1 MLVAQELIDTVLN
14 IDGTDLVADTYTIK
28 AILGFSTVNLVD
40 TNNIIIGS
48 ESQIFNFYTSTKYC
62 LDNSVKEGD
71 LFTTSDNLYEYN
83 FKVANNPIPQL
94 DGLSRIPASYLNKV
108 EL

>member
-28 AILGFSTVNLVD
+28 AILGFSTVNLID
-40 TNNIIIGS
+40 NNNVIIGS
-48 ESQIFNFYTSTKYC
+48 ESQIFNFYTATKYC
-62 LDNSVKEGD
+62 IDHNIKEGD
-71 LFTTSDNLYEYN
+71 LFTTSDNLYIYS

-94 DGLSRIPASYLNKV
+94 DGLSRIPASYISKV
-108 EL
+108 KI